1 MFSIKIKDFDFEK
14 TFHSGLFYFFYGHT
28 PERKIISGR
37 KLINLSFSQKNN
49 SLCVD
54 GGRSGSRSLRE
65 GEKKLIKKRLRYCF
79 GADEDMSEFY
89 SLCSRDRVLKDF
101 LPRIKG
107 TRIISAYSDFE
118 ALVGA
123 VVSQNNS
130 YTHYRR
136 QMFKLYE
143 KLNFNREKYLG
154 NLEKLR
160 LGYKSAYIKN
170 LASNYGKIPLAE
182 IKGIGAY
189 SLNLLNYGKI
199 PLAEI
204 KGIGAYSLNLFEIFQ
219 KRNYGAFYIDCLL
232 VKIMRESYHITSGL
246 DNASKKLWGPWR
258 GLALAYLQRF
268 FEQKPQN
275 K

>member
-1 MFSIKIKDFDFEK
+1 MFYIKVKDFDFEK
-14 TFHSGLFYFFYGHT
+14 TFHSGLFYFFYGHS
-28 PERKIISGR
+28 PERKIIHGR
-37 KLINLSFSQKNN
+37 KLINLRFSQKNS
-49 SLCVD
+49 SLRVD
-54 GGRSGSRSLRE
+54 AGRSLRE
-65 GEKKLIKKRLRYCF
+65 NEKNLIKKRLRYCF

-89 SLCSRDRVLKDF
+89 SLCSRDRVLKNF

-123 VVSQNNS
+123 IVSQNNS
-130 YTHYRR
+130 YMHYRR
-136 QMFKLYE
+136 QMLKLYG
-143 KLNFNREKYLG
+143 KLNFKREKYLS
-154 NLEKLR
+154 NLEKFR

-170 LASNYGKIPLAE
+170 LAS
-182 IKGIGAY
+182 
-189 SLNLLNYGKI
+189 NYGKI

-219 KRNYGAFYIDCLL
+219 KRNYGAFYIDCLTE
-232 VKIMRESYHITSGL
+232 KIMKESYHITSGM

>member
-1 MFSIKIKDFDFEK
+1 MFSIKVKDFDFEK
-14 TFHSGLFYFFYGHT
+14 TFQSGLFYFFYGRT
-28 PERKIISGR
+28 PGRKIILGQ
-37 KLINLSFSQKNN
+37 KLINLRFSQKQN
-49 SLCVD
+49 SLHINH
-54 GGRSGSRSLRE
+54 SGDAGMPGFALPE
-65 GEKKLIKKRLRYCF
+65 NGKKIIKNRLRHCF

-130 YTHYRR
+130 YMHYRR
-136 QMFKLYE
+136 QMFQLYE
-143 KLNFNREKYLG
+143 KLNFNRKKYIG
-154 NLEKLR
+154 NLEKFR
-160 LGYKSAYIKN
+160 LGYKIAYIKN
-170 LASNYGKIPLAE
+170 LA
-182 IKGIGAY
+182 
-189 SLNLLNYGKI
+189 LNYGKM

-219 KRNYGAFYIDCLL
+219 KRNYGAFYIDCLTE
-232 VKIMRESYHITSGL
+232 KIMRDSYHITSGL

-275 K
+275 S

>member
-1 MFSIKIKDFDFEK
+1 KDFDFRK
-14 TFHSGLFYFFYGHT
+14 TFESGLFYFFYGDA
-28 PERKIISGR
+28 PERKIISGKKITTLR
-37 KLINLSFSQKNN
+37 FSQKNSTLN
-49 SLCVD
+49 VVCGEA
-54 GGRSGSRSLRE
+54 GGIMDKN
-65 GEKKLIKKRLRYCF
+65 EKKIIKNRIRYCF

-89 SLCSRDRVLKDF
+89 SLCSHDRVLKNF

-130 YTHYRR
+130 YMQYRR
-136 QMFKLYE
+136 QMRALYR
-143 KLNFNREKYLG
+143 KLNFNRKSYLG
-154 NLEKLR
+154 NLEKFR

-170 LASNYGKIPLAE
+170 LASLYGEIPLAE
-182 IKGIGAY
+182 IKGIG
-189 SLNLLNYGKI
+189 
-199 PLAEI
+199 P
-204 KGIGAYSLNLFEIFQ
+204 YSLNLFEIFQ
-219 KRNYGAFYIDCLL
+219 KRNYGAFYIDCLTK
-232 VKIMRESYHITSGL
+232 KIMRKSYHINSGL
-246 DNASKKLWGPWR
+246 EKASKKLWGRWR